1 MNLRDAE
8 TGKVLW
14 QGTDDLSVP
23 GVEHEGMFTQT
34 ENYNHTIQNTVC
46 VPNQWVTIVVECVSL

>member
-14 QGTDDLSVP
+14 QGTEDLSLP
-23 GVEHEGMFTQT
+23 GVEHEGLWFSPLPC
-34 ENYNHTIQNTVC
+34 IKD
-46 VPNQWVTIVVECVSL
+46 

>member
-14 QGTDDLSVP
+14 QGTDDLSLP
-23 GVEHEGMFTQT
+23 GVEHEGTLIHAMILMQYVIGQL
-34 ENYNHTIQNTVC
+34 ENR
-46 VPNQWVTIVVECVSL
+46 